1 MPLKKRPA
9 RRRPTQTQDNTTNV
23 GTGILDLV
31 SKYGTFL
38 GIGLIAYL
46 QTMFPSKEAF
56 MELEKKL
63 NNIDKQLTEI
73 KVIQKNV
80 DKNTEKLD
88 AFSERLRLLE
98 LDVAKQKNNNN

>member
-9 RRRPTQTQDNTTNV
+9 RRRPTQTQDNTANV
-23 GTGILDLV
+23 G
-31 SKYGTFL
+31 
-38 GIGLIAYL
+38 IAYL

>member
-1 MPLKKRPA
+1 
-9 RRRPTQTQDNTTNV
+9 
-23 GTGILDLV
+23 
-31 SKYGTFL
+31 
-38 GIGLIAYL
+38 
-46 QTMFPSKEAF
+46 MFPSKEAF